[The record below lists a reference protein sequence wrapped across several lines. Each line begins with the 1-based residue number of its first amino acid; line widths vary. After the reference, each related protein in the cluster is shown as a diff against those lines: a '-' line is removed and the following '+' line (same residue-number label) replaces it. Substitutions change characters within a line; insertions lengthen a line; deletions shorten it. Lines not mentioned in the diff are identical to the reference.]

1 MTGGGEVHTAL
12 RTLIFAGCA
21 AVSFGASPAVAAVFE
36 VGDDG
41 SMARIDV
48 PVARA
53 AAASPVH
60 RRHNPHASAG
70 PTAQAAAYVPFV
82 ASAGERYAVSPA
94 LIDAIAHVESRYVQ
108 SAVSPRHAVGIMQ
121 LMPATAAA
129 LGADSHDAADNIR
142 GGTAYLRQLLD
153 RFDGDVVRT
162 IAAYNAGPAAVER
175 ARGVPRYAETRTYV
189 AAVLDRMAEAA
200 TR

>member
-1 MTGGGEVHTAL
+1 MARRAVLALTLMTCAW
-12 RTLIFAGCA
+12 AGPA
-21 AVSFGASPAVAAVFE
+21 AGAVYE

-41 SMARIDV
+41 SVARIDV
-48 PVARA
+48 TATAPLAAVRLPRTTKRA
-53 AAASPVH
+53 NAQS
-60 RRHNPHASAG
+60 SA
-70 PTAQAAAYVPFV
+70 YMPFV
-82 ASAGERYAVSPA
+82 TSAGERYAVSPA

-108 SAVSPRHAVGIMQ
+108 SAVSPKHAVGIMQ

-129 LGADSHDAADNIR
+129 LSADSHDAADNIR

-153 RFDGDVVRT
+153 HFHGDVIRT
-162 IAAYNAGPAAVER
+162 IAAYNAGPTAVDR
-175 ARGVPRYAETRTYV
+175 AGGVPHFAETRAYV

>member
-1 MTGGGEVHTAL
+1 MRAGKGMT
-12 RTLIFAGCA
+12 RA
-21 AVSFGASPAVAAVFE
+21 AVLAMIVVEYVAGSLGATPAAAAVYE
-36 VGDDG
+36 VSDDG
-41 SMARIDV
+41 SVARIDV
-48 PVARA
+48 TVAAPLAAFHSSRTPVRT
-53 AAASPVH
+53 
-60 RRHNPHASAG
+60 SAH
-70 PTAQAAAYVPFV
+70 AAAYVPFV

-108 SAVSPRHAVGIMQ
+108 SAVSPKHAVGIMQ

-129 LGADSHDAADNIR
+129 LGVESRDAADNIR

-153 RFDGDVVRT
+153 HFDGDVVRT

-175 ARGVPRYAETRTYV
+175 ARGVPRFAETRAYV
-189 AAVLDRMAEAA
+189 AAVLDRMADAA

>member
-1 MTGGGEVHTAL
+1 MTGGGKVHAAL
-12 RTLIFAGCA
+12 LTLIFAGCA
-21 AVSFGASPAVAAVFE
+21 AVSLRASPAAAAVFE

-41 SMARIDV
+41 SVARIDV
-48 PVARA
+48 TVPRPLA
-53 AAASPVH
+53 AAPA
-60 RRHNPHASAG
+60 RRHHPHPSGG
-70 PTAQAAAYVPFV
+70 PTAPAAAYVPLV
-82 ASAGERYAVSPA
+82 ASAGARYAVSPA

-108 SAVSPRHAVGIMQ
+108 SAVSPKHAVGIMQ

-153 RFDGDVVRT
+153 HFDGDVVRT

-175 ARGVPRYAETRTYV
+175 AGGVPHFAETRAYV